1 MKVHEILGNARTI
14 QAERGHTKDTAE
26 APDGRVC
33 LSQAIYLGGREFF
46 RRNGTGL
53 VIPQIARALGFEK
66 WLQLVAWNDEPER
79 TLEDV
84 LGRLDQAIEAT
95 C

>member
-1 MKVHEILGNARTI
+1 MKVHEILSNARTI

-26 APDGRVC
+26 APDGRVAI
-33 LSQAIYLGGREFF
+33 SQALYLGGREFF

-53 VIPQIARALGFEK
+53 VMPQIARALSFEG
-66 WLQLVAWNDEPER
+66 WQQMVTWNNEPER

-84 LGRLDQAIEAT
+84 LGRLDQAIETT